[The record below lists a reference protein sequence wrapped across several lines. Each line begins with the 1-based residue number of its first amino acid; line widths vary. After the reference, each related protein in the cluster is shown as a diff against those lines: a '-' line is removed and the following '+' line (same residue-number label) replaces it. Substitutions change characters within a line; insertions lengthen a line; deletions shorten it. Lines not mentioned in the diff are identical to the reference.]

1 MQTYS
6 IVFYNVY
13 VKIALNDD
21 FKLLKFFKDLPKVI
35 TLDSILFSSAERIR
49 KVQVYGEWSLTC
61 FSPVMKAIQLQL
73 VIFEVHIRLK
83 S

>member
-1 MQTYS
+1 MAMQTYS

-21 FKLLKFFKDLPKVI
+21 FKLLKFFQVLPKVI

-49 KVQVYGEWSLTC
+49 KVQVYGE
-61 FSPVMKAIQLQL
+61 
-73 VIFEVHIRLK
+73 
-83 S
+83 

>member
-49 KVQVYGEWSLTC
+49 KVQVYGE
-61 FSPVMKAIQLQL
+61 
-73 VIFEVHIRLK
+73 
-83 S
+83 